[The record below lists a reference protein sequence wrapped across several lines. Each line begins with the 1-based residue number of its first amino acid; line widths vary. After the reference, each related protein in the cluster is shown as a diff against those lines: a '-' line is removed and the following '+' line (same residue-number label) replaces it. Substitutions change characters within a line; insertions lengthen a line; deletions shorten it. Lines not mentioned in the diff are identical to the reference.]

1 MTWLGTVVV
10 GAQNGPAQS
19 ESYEQ
24 NIPPRVAQAQNF
36 LRQRSVTAD
45 GRVGR
50 SFVAAGKAAA
60 STAFK
65 PNPQVGGG
73 TSATS
78 STWTALGPTAVT
90 TLNFGLVAGRISS
103 IAFDPS
109 DATGNHVYI
118 GTTGGG
124 VWAAQNAN
132 ASTVSQVSFAPLT
145 DELSA
150 LANAPDASIS
160 IGALTV
166 QPGGTGVVL
175 AGTGDPNDQLDSY
188 YGAGILRSTDGGSTW
203 SLIPETQD
211 LEDGIAKRDFE
222 FIGEGFAGFA
232 WSTTN
237 AQLVVAAVL
246 QAYEGTV
253 VDALQ
258 SSGSYE
264 GLYYS
269 SDSGATWHLATIT
282 DGGGQ
287 DVQGPL
293 DSFVKP
299 DGNAATAV
307 VWNPK
312 RAVFVAA
319 VRYHGYYESADGI
332 TWSRMSAQPGTNL
345 TTSLCPTNSGGNAG
359 SIACPIFR
367 GALAV
372 NPSTGDTFAWT
383 VDANNQDQGLWQ
395 DSCTLS
401 GNTCTNASITFARHW
416 NTASLESSAT
426 LGKVTIANGNYN
438 LALAAVPSQQDTLLF
453 AGANDLWQCSIAA
466 GCVWRNTT
474 NSTTCMSAGV
484 GEFQHAVAWNPSNAL
499 EMFIG
504 NDSGLWRSTDDVGE
518 TGAVCNSADA
528 SHFQNLNGSL
538 GSLAEVESLSPV
550 PTTPYNLLAGLG
562 VNGAAGVA
570 GSAVTVDWPQV
581 LSGFGGP
588 VAIDPNNSRWYVN
601 GQSGVAIYRC
611 SVTTPCTPSEFGS
624 SPTVNDADVGGD
636 GYAMPTPAPFLV
648 DPLDTAQFLIG
659 TCRVWRGPAN
669 GVGWGSSNAISS
681 VLDNASAGPCSGDS
695 LIRSMDA
702 MATGGATEVIYLG
715 MYGAATQGGNLAGHV
730 LSAKY
735 NLSSPGAVT
744 WHDLTLNPVAL
755 PTGGTLNPYGF
766 DISSVY
772 IDAHDTTGNTVYL
785 TVEAISQTNETVSV
799 VYRTTNGGTNW
810 TDITANLPEAPAN
823 SIAVD
828 PQNANTVY
836 VATDAGVFFTTE
848 AQNCAQSLSNCW
860 TAFGSGLP
868 AAPVVALSASPA
880 TSSNQVLVAGTYGRG
895 IWQTGLF
902 TSGVALTA
910 ASLTPDTLT
919 FAGQS
924 VGTASGAQ
932 AAVLKNTGALPLTVT
947 SIAGGSGFTEKDN
960 CQNQTVAVGA
970 SCSIQV
976 TYTPAATGPSSAT
989 MMIYANVYGGQLSLY
1004 LNGTGTP
1011 AGVVVLSTSVLNLG
1025 DSKVGVMS
1033 ATQPLGV
1040 TNSSANAIPV
1050 TSYAITPPFAIA
1062 SNTCGASS
1070 LTANFTCQL
1079 TIDFTPT
1086 TSGPVSGILTIT
1098 DSAGTQTVSLTGTG
1112 QAVPTDIL
1120 NPTSLTLPVTAVGQ
1134 VSPVSSQ
1141 TEVSITN
1148 QGDLPL
1154 TSISESVTGMFVAT
1168 NGCGTQLAAHSVCYI
1183 TVQFAPTA
1191 VGNQTG
1197 TLTITDFTNKADSQ
1211 TVTLNGTGLVNGVIS
1226 VSPTSL
1232 AFSQGTVGVASA
1244 PQTVTVTNS
1253 GVATI
1258 ANIGFQ
1264 FTGAGAANYA
1274 TGATTCGAQLNAGS
1288 SCTVQVIF
1296 TQPATGSTT
1305 AALVV
1310 SSSTA
1315 GVTAVSIPINGG
1327 GTTSSGLLTSTSLLT
1342 FTPATGVNQTSA
1354 AQTVT
1359 ITNATGNALSSVT
1372 LATSGPF
1379 TLTANTCTGGLGIG
1393 ATCTVGVE
1401 FAPTVYGAATG
1412 ALTVSASGVAN
1423 PVTVQLAG
1431 TGFDF
1436 TLALTGLASVTVTS
1450 GQQADYTMVLTPEAA
1465 QGSFTYVCGTL
1476 PANALCLFSPATETL
1491 SSGVQGDVQ
1500 VQIYTGGS
1508 GLTVQAEPLRGFSA
1522 LPLLCGLLLL
1532 PMALWRGRRFFFLV
1546 LLGVMLA
1553 GGVSSCTSSG
1563 TIAGG
1568 SGGAG
1573 NSSSTPAGT
1582 YTIPVT
1588 VTAAGVSHAVS
1599 VTLTVD

>member
-1 MTWLGTVVV
+1 M
-10 GAQNGPAQS
+10 S
-19 ESYEQ
+19 
-24 NIPPRVAQAQNF
+24 
-36 LRQRSVTAD
+36 
-45 GRVGR
+45 GRV
-50 SFVAAGKAAA
+50 
-60 STAFK
+60 T
-65 PNPQVGGG
+65 
-73 TSATS
+73 
-78 STWTALGPTAVT
+78 
-90 TLNFGLVAGRISS
+90 S

-109 DATGNHVYI
+109 DATGNHLYI

-132 ASTVSQVSFAPLT
+132 TSTVSQVAFAPLT
-145 DELSA
+145 DALSA
-150 LANAPDASIS
+150 MAYAPDASIS

-166 QPGGTGVVL
+166 QQGGTRVLL

-188 YGAGILRSTDGGSTW
+188 YGAGILRSTDDGNTW
-203 SLIPETQD
+203 SLIDATQD
-211 LEDGIAKRDFE
+211 LEGGLAKQDYY

-237 AQLVVAAVL
+237 AQLVVAAVSR
-246 QAYEGTV
+246 AYEGTV
-253 VDALQ
+253 VDALE
-258 SSGSYE
+258 SNGSYE

-282 DGGGQ
+282 DGGGA

-293 DSFVKP
+293 DPFVKP
-299 DGNAATAV
+299 DGNAVTAV

-312 RAVFVAA
+312 RNLFVAA
-319 VRYHGYYESADGI
+319 VRYHGYYESADGM
-332 TWSRMSAQPGTNL
+332 TWTRMTAQPGTNL
-345 TTSLCPTNSGGNAG
+345 TASLCPTNTGGNIG

-372 NPSTGDTFAWT
+372 NPTTGDTFAWT

-395 DSCTLS
+395 DSCSLS
-401 GNTCTNASITFARHW
+401 SNACTKASITFARQW
-416 NTASLESSAT
+416 NTASLEAST
-426 LGKVTIANGNYN
+426 TTIKDGNYN

-453 AGANDLWQCSIAA
+453 AGANDLWQCSLAA

-562 VNGAAGVA
+562 VNGAAGVS
-570 GSAVTVDWPQV
+570 GSAVTADWPQV

-588 VAIDPNNSRWYVN
+588 VAIDPNSNRWYVN
-601 GQSGVAIYRC
+601 NQSGVAIYRC
-611 SVTTPCTPSEFGS
+611 SVTTPCTPSEFGT
-624 SPTVNDADVGGD
+624 SPAVNDADVGGD
-636 GYAMPTPAPFLV
+636 GYGMNTPAPFLV
-648 DPLDTAQFLIG
+648 DPLDTSQLLIG
-659 TCRVWRGPAN
+659 TCRVWRGPAD
-669 GVGWGSSNAISS
+669 GVGWSASDAISS
-681 VLDNASAGPCSGDS
+681 VLDNDSAGPCSGDS
-695 LIRSMDA
+695 LIRTMDA
-702 MATGGATEVIYLG
+702 MAISGTTEVIYLG
-715 MYGAATQGGNLAGHV
+715 MYGEATEGGNVAGHV
-730 LSAKY
+730 WSATY
-735 NLSSPGAVT
+735 NLSSSGAVK
-744 WHDLTLNPVAL
+744 WNDLTLHPVAL

-772 IDAHDTTGNTVYL
+772 IDPHDTTGNTVYV
-785 TVEAISQTNETVSV
+785 TVEGIQQTTEAVRV
-799 VYRTTNGGTNW
+799 VYRTTNGGANW
-810 TDITANLPEAPAN
+810 TDITANLPAAPAN

-828 PQNANTVY
+828 PQSANTVY
-836 VATDAGVFFTTE
+836 VATDAGVFFTAE
-848 AQNCAQSLSNCW
+848 AENCAQALSNCW

-868 AAPVVALSASPA
+868 SAPVVALSATPVG
-880 TSSNQVLVAGTYGRG
+880 SSSQVLVAGTYGRG

-919 FAGQS
+919 FAGQ
-924 VGTASGAQ
+924 TSGAQ
-932 AAVLKNTGALPLTVT
+932 TAVLKNTGTLPLTVT
-947 SIAGGSGFTEKDN
+947 SIAGGNGFTETDN
-960 CQNQTVAVGA
+960 CQNQTIAVAA
-970 SCSIQV
+970 TCSIQV
-976 TYTPAATGPSSAT
+976 TFTPTATGPSSAT
-989 MMIYANVYGGQLSLY
+989 MIIYANVYGGQLSLY

-1011 AGVVVLSTSVLNLG
+1011 AGVVVLSTSALNLG
-1025 DSKVGVMS
+1025 NSEVGVTSGTMS
-1033 ATQPLGV
+1033 V
-1040 TNSSANAIPV
+1040 SVMNSSANAIPI
-1050 TSYAITPPFAIA
+1050 SSISITPPFAIA
-1062 SNTCGASS
+1062 SNTCGTSTLA
-1070 LTANFTCQL
+1070 ANSTCQL

-1086 TSGPVSGILTIT
+1086 TSGAVSGILTIT

-1134 VSPVSSQ
+1134 VSPASSQ

-1154 TSISESVTGMFVAT
+1154 TSIAYSVTGMFVVT
-1168 NGCGTQLAAHSVCYI
+1168 NGCGTQLAAHSVCYF

-1211 TVTLNGTGLVNGVIS
+1211 TVALNGTALVNGVIS
-1226 VSPTSL
+1226 VNPTSL
-1232 AFSQGTVGVASA
+1232 AFAQGTVGVASA

-1296 TQPATGSTT
+1296 TQPASGSTT

-1327 GTTSSGLLTSTSLLT
+1327 GTSSSGLLTSTSLLT
-1342 FTPATGVNQTSA
+1342 FTPATGVGQLSA

-1359 ITNATGNALSSVT
+1359 ITNATGTALPSVT

-1379 TLTANTCTGGLGIG
+1379 ILTANTCTGALAIG

-1401 FAPTVYGAATG
+1401 FAPTVYGAAAG

-1423 PVTVQLAG
+1423 PVSVQLVG

-1436 TLALTGLASVTVTS
+1436 TLALTGLSNVTVTS
-1450 GQQADYTMVLTPEAA
+1450 GQQADYTLVLTPEGA
-1465 QGSFTYVCGTL
+1465 QGTFTFACGTL
-1476 PANALCLFSPATETL
+1476 PANALCLFSPTTETL

-1508 GLTVQAEPLRGFSA
+1508 GLTAQAEPLPGLRA

-1532 PMALWRGRRFFFLV
+1532 PVALWRRRKLLFLA
-1546 LLGVMLA
+1546 LLAAVLA

-1568 SGGAG
+1568 GSGGAG
-1573 NSSSTPAGT
+1573 SSSATPAGT

-1588 VTAAGVSHAVS
+1588 VTAAGVSHSVS